1 MARGERIVASPFARF
16 MVSTAGR
23 ALRGVI
29 GIVLIAVGY
38 VIAGVAGW
46 VVGAFG
52 LLLVSAG
59 VFDFCLITG
68 LVDGIWSGREVRA
81 RGHRVVET
89 PTA

>member
-1 MARGERIVASPFARF
+1 MPRDQRIVASAFAQF

-23 ALRGVI
+23 ALRGFI

-46 VVGAFG
+46 VLGAFG

-59 VFDFCLITG
+59 AFDFCFITG
-68 LVDGIWSGREVRA
+68 LVDGIWSGREARA
-81 RGHRVVET
+81 RGHRVET
-89 PTA
+89 PTP